1 VIVQAKSQVLTCDLD
16 GETALLN
23 QETGI
28 YFGLDEVGSHIW
40 AVLQNPTS
48 QDALVESV
56 LAQYDVEVDQCLRD
70 VRALLEDFRRH
81 GLITASE

>member
-1 VIVQAKSQVLTCDLD
+1 MIVQAKSQVLTCDLD